1 MPIQSPHNMWVCI
14 GHKIYMCV
22 CMGCH
27 GLWQHN
33 HMGLIYMCVCVYF
46 HKREKENK
54 SGVSAC
60 FDPRDIHNT
69 LWTNNVW
76 LRMAIERGRAK
87 GWGLCLCLAELSCL
101 IFTLSYTIGK
111 FFLSR
116 PHPLGLRK
124 APSHPVKLYFL
135 LICSTTITIFLIKHI
150 SLIKI
155 YLKLQLNLSY

>member
-1 MPIQSPHNMWVCI
+1 
-14 GHKIYMCV
+14 MCV

-27 GLWQHN
+27 GLWQHI
-33 HMGLIYMCVCVYF
+33 HMGLIYIYIYIYICVCVYF

-60 FDPRDIHNT
+60 FDSRDIHNT

-76 LRMAIERGRAK
+76 LRMAIERDRAK

-101 IFTLSYTIGK
+101 IFTLSYAMGK
-111 FFLSR
+111 IFLSR
-116 PHPLGLRK
+116 PHPLGLHK

-150 SLIKI
+150 SLIKYI
-155 YLKLQLNLSY
+155 LEITTKFILLNQNNF

>member
-1 MPIQSPHNMWVCI
+1 
-14 GHKIYMCV
+14 
-22 CMGCH
+22 
-27 GLWQHN
+27 
-33 HMGLIYMCVCVYF
+33 MGLIYMCVYF

-69 LWTNNVW
+69 QWTNNVW
-76 LRMAIERGRAK
+76 LRMAIEWGRAK
-87 GWGLCLCLAELSCL
+87 GWGLCLCLVELSCL
-101 IFTLSYTIGK
+101 IFTLSYMMRKI
-111 FFLSR
+111 FLSR

-124 APSHPVKLYFL
+124 PPSYPVKLYFL
-135 LICSTTITIFLIKHI
+135 LICPTTITIFLIKHI